1 MILLIQ
7 ESSESDSEVVKVKKK
22 KEKPSYD
29 TQIVDI
35 KEQFTWGIIGSN
47 SKAAKPKKTK
57 KSLW

>member
-22 KEKPSYD
+22 EKPSYD
-29 TQIVDI
+29 TQIVGI

>member
-7 ESSESDSEVVKVKKK
+7 ESSERDSEVVKVKKK
-22 KEKPSYD
+22 EKTSYD
-29 TQIVDI
+29 TQIVGI

-47 SKAAKPKKTK
+47 SKVAKPKKTK